1 MAEVVHD
8 EKLLIHFFQDSLS
21 EVALTWYM
29 RLDNTKVKGWKN
41 LVDPFV
47 GQYKFNMDIALDI
60 SCLHTLEKGHKESV
74 REYAQRWRETAAQVN
89 PPLLEKEMKGL
100 FSNTFKAPYF
110 EHLVG
115 SSVQNFSDL
124 VVIAE
129 RIEQAVQMGRITNP
143 SEKRGFIGRR
153 KEAEIH
159 NIGDE
164 SKERKK
170 TYQDNYNF
178 KPFIPTS
185 SVSNLNFASPFPG
198 NQTNTQNNLN
208 NPANNTFHPRR
219 NFPPDQEQLLPLP
232 MPLTEMYQRLL
243 SISQVVSVSL
253 IPLQPPFPN
262 WYKPDQKC
270 EYHAGAVGHNID
282 GCLGFKRKILQLIK
296 TRWISFDESPNVRT
310 NPLPNHAS
318 GSGGVNAVEM
328 GGKKDAIPKL
338 TKERLYGILKLA
350 GHLKAPT

>member
-1 MAEVVHD
+1 
-8 EKLLIHFFQDSLS
+8 
-21 EVALTWYM
+21 
-29 RLDNTKVKGWKN
+29 
-41 LVDPFV
+41 
-47 GQYKFNMDIALDI
+47 
-60 SCLHTLEKGHKESV
+60 
-74 REYAQRWRETAAQVN
+74 
-89 PPLLEKEMKGL
+89 
-100 FSNTFKAPYF
+100 
-110 EHLVG
+110 
-115 SSVQNFSDL
+115 
-124 VVIAE
+124 
-129 RIEQAVQMGRITNP
+129 MGRITDP
-143 SEKRGFIGRR
+143 SEKRDFVGCR

-164 SKERKK
+164 SKERK

-208 NPANNTFHPRR
+208 NQANNTFCPRR
-219 NFPPDQEQLLPLP
+219 NFPPDQEQLPPLP
-232 MPLTEMYQRLL
+232 MPLTKMYQRLL
-243 SISQVVSVSL
+243 SIGQVVPVPL

-296 TRWISFDESPNVRT
+296 TRWISFNESPNVRT

-318 GSGGVNAVEM
+318 GSGGMNAVEV
-328 GGKKDAIPKL
+328 GEKKDAIPKL
-338 TKERLYGILKLA
+338 TNERLYGILKLA
-350 GHLKAPT
+350 GHLKAPTQTQVVEYMDQYCEYHKHMGHHINSCEEFQSEVGDMMTLGLLRVVTTDENNQVGMVTSFNQKEEVCRY